1 MCGITGFVSWS
12 GLHRDGHAVVAR
24 MTEQL
29 QHRGPDGSGC
39 WTSTHAAFGHTRL
52 SIIDLAHGA
61 QPMTLGDRP
70 GHRLVL
76 TYNGELYNFRALR
89 STLQSHGRVFHTDS
103 DTEVVLQAF
112 AEWGP
117 QCVDRFTGMFAFA
130 IWDEHAHRLTLARDP
145 LGVKPLFY
153 LDDGAQVL
161 FGSEEKAILVHPTVE
176 PVLDETGVAELF
188 CMAPMVNRDRAV
200 LRGFRQV
207 EPGHI
212 MTFGPHGSVSR
223 CYWRLEARPH
233 RADAAATATRVRE
246 LLQESV
252 SGQLVSDVRVGAM
265 LSGGVDSSALSAMAM
280 AEYTGGP
287 LATYD
292 IDFAPGDTNYSS
304 SALHIDRDAPWAA
317 KVAAHIG
324 SHHSTCIVDTDDLL
338 AAEGHTLRIWGRP
351 MHRPANVSLYLLFR
365 HIRDTGTTVV
375 VGGEGADEAFAGYA
389 WWRSTAADGFAWQDV
404 FRESVGLL
412 RPEFASSPRFRDYAR
427 DSHATARARVPRLST
442 DSPDDRRAREISWM
456 TYTFYLDYLLH
467 RVDRMSMA
475 AGVEARV
482 PFCDHELVQYAWNV
496 PWELKNHGGIEKGIL
511 RMAIADLLPNEVTYR
526 RKSGYPMAQ
535 TASYQRAQYDAARAV
550 LADRHAPVWQIVDP
564 SAVTDIVGRS
574 GVANNSDW
582 TDLNRIAYVLE
593 TDSWLR
599 DLRVRVL

>member
-1 MCGITGFVSWS
+1 MADAMAAGVA
-12 GLHRDGHAVVAR
+12 DAVTPTTTARLVAR
-24 MTEQL
+24 RRHTDEISVISVEMDDEYHVRPG
-29 QHRGPDGSGC
+29 QHATVTAR
-39 WTSTHAAFGHTRL
+39 AFGSTAGL
-52 SIIDLAHGA
+52 FSPVPIDG
-61 QPMTLGDRP
+61 G
-70 GHRLVL
+70 RLV
-76 TYNGELYNFRALR
+76 EVHVRAVGHGGL
-89 STLQSHGRVFHTDS
+89 SHHLAVD
-103 DTEVVLQAF
+103 
-112 AEWGP
+112 AE
-117 QCVDRFTGMFAFA
+117 
-130 IWDEHAHRLTLARDP
+130 I
-145 LGVKPLFY
+145 
-153 LDDGAQVL
+153 
-161 FGSEEKAILVHPTVE
+161 GSEL
-176 PVLDETGVAELF
+176 
-188 CMAPMVNRDRAV
+188 
-200 LRGFRQV
+200 
-207 EPGHI
+207 
-212 MTFGPHGSVSR
+212 TFT
-223 CYWRLEARPH
+223 
-233 RADAAATATRVRE
+233 AA
-246 LLQESV
+246 
-252 SGQLVSDVRVGAM
+252 VGA
-265 LSGGVDSSALSAMAM
+265 
-280 AEYTGGP
+280 
-287 LATYD
+287 
-292 IDFAPGDTNYSS
+292 
-304 SALHIDRDAPWAA
+304 
-317 KVAAHIG
+317 
-324 SHHSTCIVDTDDLL
+324 DDLL

-365 HIRDTGTTVV
+365 HIRNTGTTVV

-456 TYTFYLDYLLH
+456 TYTFYLDYLLQ

-496 PWELKNHGGIEKGIL
+496 PWGLKNHGGIEKGIL

-564 SAVTDIVGRS
+564 SAVADIVGRS